1 MAINPCKPL
10 PDREFDKFAED
21 ANGDICV
28 RTCGELSITGSRA
41 LSQRYSSVSIDDSS
55 WTSITGAFTGILVLS
70 VQNNSGVEIKLN
82 AEQPVGYVGMPLK
95 ANRERNYNDLDTGFV
110 LYAKSSSGT
119 VDIDVEVL
127 RNVS

>member
-1 MAINPCKPL
+1 MPDCININTAEK
-10 PDREFDKFAED
+10 EKFALD
-21 ANGDICV
+21 ANGNTCV

-55 WTSITGAFTGILVLS
+55 WTSITAPFTDILVLS